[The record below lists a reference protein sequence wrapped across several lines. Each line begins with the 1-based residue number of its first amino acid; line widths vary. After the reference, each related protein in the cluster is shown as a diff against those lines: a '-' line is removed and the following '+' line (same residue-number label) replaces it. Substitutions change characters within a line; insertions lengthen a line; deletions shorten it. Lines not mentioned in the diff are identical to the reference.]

1 MNAMT
6 FSPEANEMHAS
17 AAEYDARKDAM
28 EMALGEPLKISRSF
42 QFAGGFDDSFIS
54 AEQAEWEAA
63 GRDATGG

>member
-6 FSPEANEMHAS
+6 FSPEANEMHAG
-17 AAEYDARKDAM
+17 AAEYDARKEAM
-28 EMALGEPLKISRSF
+28 EMALGYTLPRSF